1 MAKVIAVYNIK
12 GGVGKTTSAVNLAY
26 LSAMSGYKTL
36 IWDMDHQ
43 GAAGFF
49 LGNESQLKGGIKGV
63 FKDLQQAPSKS
74 GIADKVVDTDY
85 ENLYLL
91 PSDISMRLLDV
102 KTAEARA
109 SNKVIAKLLSPLVDD
124 FDYIFVDCAPGLT
137 VANESLMHACDLVL
151 VPVIPTVLSVR
162 MLEQLN
168 DYIKQSV
175 HSKTKTNKP
184 RLRAFF
190 TMMDG
195 RKALH
200 KSIYQQLCVKK
211 KTIILPVSVPYQA
224 NAEKMAIEQKPI
236 AEFAAASAAA
246 EAYDSLWASVK
257 RMRF

>member
-1 MAKVIAVYNIK
+1 MAKIIAVYNIK

-49 LGNESQLKGGIKGV
+49 LGNETQLKGGVKGI

-74 GIADKVVDTDY
+74 SIADKVVDTDY
-85 ENLYLL
+85 ENLSLL

-102 KTAEARA
+102 KTAEARG
-109 SNKVIAKLLSPLVDD
+109 SNKVIAKLLSPLSDD
-124 FDYIFVDCAPGLT
+124 YDFIFVDCAPGLT
-137 VANESLMHACDLVL
+137 VANESLMFACDLVL

-168 DYIKQSV
+168 EHIKLTV
-175 HSKTKTNKP
+175 HAKTESKKP

-190 TMMDG
+190 TMMDS

-236 AEFAAASAAA
+236 AEYAAASAAA
-246 EAYDSLWASVK
+246 QAYESLWASVK